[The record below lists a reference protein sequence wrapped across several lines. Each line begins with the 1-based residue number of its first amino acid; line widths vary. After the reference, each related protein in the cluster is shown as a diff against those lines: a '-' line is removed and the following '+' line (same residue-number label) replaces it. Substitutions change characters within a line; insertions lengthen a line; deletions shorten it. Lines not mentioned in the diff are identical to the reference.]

1 MQPYLVALHKRF
13 GKIQGS
19 FVNFPPLPGQQVIA
33 FHMRLLQAVQIL
45 VEHSAEFQGYH
56 WAISVYIVLLPQEL
70 GIRIIPSGA
79 CLSLV
84 GPSKLLLSSY
94 KITSKL

>member
-1 MQPYLVALHKRF
+1 
-13 GKIQGS
+13 
-19 FVNFPPLPGQQVIA
+19 
-33 FHMRLLQAVQIL
+33 